1 MGTNV
6 ETTEK
11 SREDNGGAEKAPGK
25 AIESTVHEDNK
36 LDTPPKMEVSIPNR
50 TSFVVV
56 MLVCI
61 IHPHKLNIVFRA
73 GLNRCHY
80 GQPSLLMTKKDRIQ
94 LEITA
99 CLSFRMRSIW
109 FQTKTRA
116 SN

>member
-1 MGTNV
+1 M

-50 TSFVVV
+50 TSFVEV